1 MTSARIGVLEIFG
14 LMRDFLINCLRVVA
28 RAIPLSVRRPM
39 RRMQWFM
46 AWVMPR
52 LRGVVWGREV
62 RPQRVLVVYDTST
75 QPFSVGDILVCQE
88 ASLVLCERHRV
99 DVVDFAI
106 LYDPEKPVVESGTFA
121 AVVTSENVMYHIASL
136 LPLAQVNQRLGSFFV
151 FNSRDQIVRWMADSA
166 DQYHVW
172 PSGWQ
177 VGARVYL
184 TSVVF
189 NDLLVEHHRQH
200 GRIPNLSCR
209 PYLREWAAGFY
220 REHVGVKTAVTINLR
235 NNPAW
240 DVCRNSDMES
250 WLALFR
256 YCESRYAVS
265 FVIICAKS
273 EIDARLRECGN
284 VILAKDHLTSVE
296 QDMALIDMSAMH
308 MGAGSGPS
316 TMAFWGSKPYL
327 IIDNGYN
334 TESDFYQRPN
344 MIERIDDRMRRFWFA
359 GVQQRIALGLESGDL
374 LIQEFQELIRGVDV
388 DAWASSIEPGKT
400 GAKGLNSWL
409 R

>member
-1 MTSARIGVLEIFG
+1 
-14 LMRDFLINCLRVVA
+14 
-28 RAIPLSVRRPM
+28 M
-39 RRMQWFM
+39 RRMQWFVT
-46 AWVMPR
+46 WVIPR
-52 LRGVVWGREV
+52 LRGVMRSRED
-62 RPQRVLVVYDTST
+62 RPQRVLIIYDTST

-88 ASLVLCERHRV
+88 ASLVLCERYGV

-106 LYDPEKPVVESGTFA
+106 LYDPKKPVVERGTFA
-121 AVVTSENVMYHIASL
+121 AAVTSENVMYHIASL

-166 DQYHVW
+166 NQYHVW

-177 VGARVYL
+177 MGARIYL

-189 NDLLVEHHRQH
+189 NDLLVEHYRQH

-209 PYLREWAAGFY
+209 PHLREWAAGFY
-220 REHVGVKTAVTINLR
+220 REQVGAKMAVTINLR
-235 NNPAW
+235 NNPGW
-240 DVCRNSDMES
+240 DVCRNSDIES
-250 WLALFR
+250 WVTLFR
-256 YCESRYAVS
+256 YCESRYLVS
-265 FVIICAKS
+265 FIIICAKS

-284 VILAKDHLTSVE
+284 VILAKDHFTSVE

-316 TMAFWGSKPYL
+316 TMAFWGNKPYL

-334 TESDFYQRPN
+334 TESDFYQRPD

-359 GVQQRIALGLESGDL
+359 GAHQRIALGLESGDL
-374 LIQEFQELIRGVDV
+374 LIREFQELIRGVDAA
-388 DAWASSIEPGKT
+388 AWASSIEQGSV
-400 GAKGLNSWL
+400 GAGALNSWL